1 MAGSFGG
8 SPTGE
13 AGSRSAPV
21 KTPRKL
27 SWLDFAGELVA
38 AQLAVLHRL
47 LSITLGTPLSLRI
60 VLMYL
65 VRMFI
70 APIPEIFIAP
80 IPEMFI
86 APIPE
91 IFIAPI
97 PEIFIA
103 PIPEIFMT
111 SSRRLRYRTRCR
123 STAFPWRTGA
133 STTS

>member
-70 APIPEIFIAP
+70 APIL
-80 IPEMFI
+80 EMFI

-103 PIPEIFMT
+103 PIPDIFMT